1 MASKKI
7 QVVSERVFLK
17 GSAAIAELVAR
28 IQPEVVAAYPITP
41 QTGIIEYLAKLKLTG
56 QTNYSF
62 LQAESEHS
70 ALSMVLGAAA
80 AGATSYTATSS
91 QGLLHMAEIVYNLA
105 GLHLPVVMTCANRSI
120 SAPINIWNDHQDAM
134 AVREAG
140 WLMFFA
146 ENNQEAI
153 EQHWLAFKLSRQLNL
168 PVMINVDGFRLTH
181 ASEPVVLPGSDLI
194 KKTIKLPVNNLL
206 NPIKPKTVGYF
217 TMPADYQNQRLALR
231 QEINKSLN
239 VIKKDY
245 EEVMKL
251 WQPIKQK
258 INKDKTVNKNDLA
271 TVEYYGSIQ
280 ASTVF
285 VALGS
290 LVGELKD
297 LIDQKNQKQPNSLA
311 ILKIKLYRPWPT
323 EDILR
328 YLKNAQRVIV
338 IDRSPGLGSQPPL
351 YSDIVTAIN
360 QQLRPKVESLIIG
373 LGGDIQLKEIEK
385 ILK

>member
-1 MASKKI
+1 MASKKTQAI
-7 QVVSERVFLK
+7 SERIFLK
-17 GSAAIAELVAR
+17 GSAAIAEMVAR

-41 QTGIIEYLAKLKLTG
+41 QTGIIEYLAKLKLAE
-56 QTNYSF
+56 QADYSF

-70 ALSMVLGAAA
+70 ALSMVLGSAA

-91 QGLLHMAEIVYNLA
+91 QGLLHMTEIVYNLA
-105 GLHLPVVMTCANRSI
+105 GLRLPVVMTCANRSI

-168 PVMINVDGFRLTH
+168 PVMVNVDGFRLTH
-181 ASEPVVLPGSDLI
+181 ASEPVVLPGYDLI
-194 KKTIKLPVNNLL
+194 KKTIKLPIKNLL
-206 NPIKPKTVGYF
+206 DPAKPKTTGYF
-217 TMPADYQNQRLALR
+217 TLPADYQKQRLALR
-231 QEINKSLN
+231 YEIGDSLSL
-239 VIKKDY
+239 IKKSYD
-245 EEVMKL
+245 EIIKL

-258 INKDKTVNKNDLA
+258 LDKDKISYKNNLA
-271 TVEYYGSIQ
+271 TVEYYGSTQ
-280 ASTVF
+280 ARTVL

-290 LVGELKD
+290 IAGEIKD
-297 LIDQKNQKQPNSLA
+297 LIDQKQSKAVAL
-311 ILKIKLYRPWPT
+311 LKIKLYRPFPS
-323 EDILR
+323 EDVVN
-328 YLKNAQRVIV
+328 YLKGAQRVVV

-351 YSDIVTAIN
+351 YSDVVTVIN
-360 QQLRPKVESLIIG
+360 QQLKIKIESLIIG

>member
-1 MASKKI
+1 MASKKTQAI
-7 QVVSERVFLK
+7 SERIFLK
-17 GSAAIAELVAR
+17 GSAAIAEMVAR

-41 QTGIIEYLAKLKLTG
+41 QTGIIEYLAKLKLAE
-56 QTNYSF
+56 QADYSF

-70 ALSMVLGAAA
+70 ALSMVLGSAA

-91 QGLLHMAEIVYNLA
+91 QGLLHMTEIVYNLA
-105 GLHLPVVMTCANRSI
+105 GLRLPVVMTCANRSI

-168 PVMINVDGFRLTH
+168 PVMVNVDGFRLTH
-181 ASEPVVLPGSDLI
+181 ASEPVVLPGYDLI
-194 KKTIKLPVNNLL
+194 KKTIKLPIKNLL
-206 NPIKPKTVGYF
+206 DPAKPKTTGYF
-217 TMPADYQNQRLALR
+217 TLPADYQKQRLALR
-231 QEINKSLN
+231 HEIGDSLSL
-239 VIKKDY
+239 IKKSYD
-245 EEVMKL
+245 EIIKL

-258 INKDKTVNKNDLA
+258 LDKDKISYKNNLA
-271 TVEYYGSIQ
+271 TVEYYGSTQ
-280 ASTVF
+280 ARTVL

-290 LVGELKD
+290 IAGEIKD
-297 LIDQKNQKQPNSLA
+297 LIDQKQSKAVAL
-311 ILKIKLYRPWPT
+311 LKIKLYRPFPS
-323 EDILR
+323 EDVVN
-328 YLKNAQRVIV
+328 YLKGAQRVVV

-351 YSDIVTAIN
+351 YSDVVTVIN
-360 QQLRPKVESLIIG
+360 QQLKIKIESLIIG